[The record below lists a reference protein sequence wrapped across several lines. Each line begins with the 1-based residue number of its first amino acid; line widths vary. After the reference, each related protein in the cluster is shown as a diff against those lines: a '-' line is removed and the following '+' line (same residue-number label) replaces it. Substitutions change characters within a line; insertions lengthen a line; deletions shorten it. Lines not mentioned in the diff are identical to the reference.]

1 MNSPDEQFSSGHF
14 PSGPSSSELA
24 STEHASTEQ
33 GARDPAPDGLSSD
46 SHSPDSHSPGDQFC
60 NDLSSR
66 DPSSRDQSSRDHSS
80 RGRGTAGAVGSDVSG
95 SIQSLL
101 GTVVIAVFVI
111 TFIVQAFQIPSPS
124 MENTLLVGDY
134 LLVNKLC
141 YGGGGLGD
149 YFMPYRQVRRGDIVV
164 FHYPVDP
171 TQHFVKRVIGVP
183 GDRVRLVNKQVLV
196 NGLPLKEPYAR
207 FSRPAD
213 DVFRD
218 NFPRLDV
225 MSGPTPEWWLQLRK
239 LVEDGQLIVP
249 EGHYFVMGDNRDNSS
264 DSRYWGFVPEANII
278 GRPLVIYWS
287 VQGGEGD
294 GTAPSSVSDKLYH
307 FAYVLTHIFQITRW
321 NRTLRLVH

>member
-1 MNSPDEQFSSGHF
+1 MNHVDEHSADER
-14 PSGPSSSELA
+14 P
-24 STEHASTEQ
+24 STEHVADEH
-33 GARDPAPDGLSSD
+33 LSGDHVSGNHFLND
-46 SHSPDSHSPGDQFC
+46 HSPDGHSPED
-60 NDLSSR
+60 
-66 DPSSRDQSSRDHSS
+66 
-80 RGRGTAGAVGSDVSG
+80 RGAAWAVGTGVSG
-95 SIQSLL
+95 SLQSLL

-149 YFMPYRQVRRGDIVV
+149 YVMPYRQVRRGDIVV

-171 TQHFVKRVIGVP
+171 VQHFVKRVVGVP
-183 GDRVRLVNKQVLV
+183 GDRVRMVNKQVLV
-196 NGLPLKEPYAR
+196 NGVPLKEPYAH

-213 DVFRD
+213 DLFRD

-225 MSGPTPEWWLQLRK
+225 LSGPTPEWWVQLRK

-249 EGHYFVMGDNRDNSS
+249 EGHYFVMGDNRDNSY
-264 DSRYWGFVPEANII
+264 DSRYWGFVPQANII

-287 VQGGEGD
+287 VQGTEGD
-294 GTAPSSVSDKLYH
+294 ATAPSSVSDKLYH
-307 FAYVLTHIFQITRW
+307 FAYAVTHIFQITRW
-321 NRTLRLVH
+321 KRTLRLVN